1 MLAQTCRCCTLRRT
15 VRKVIGTTGVCDGHF
30 KPLEVK
36 ARLCFQSGAAI
47 AIPSGSVCSV
57 RVLTSAMSLCL
68 VSAEVP
74 EMRFWGWPE
83 GSMRE
88 LGLLQ
93 EVGRG
98 SSSSPRAW
106 SHLRADEGPVPFTAV
121 PF

>member
-1 MLAQTCRCCTLRRT
+1 MLHTQKSCCTLRRA
-15 VRKVIGTTGVCDGHF
+15 VREVIGTTGVCDGHF

-47 AIPSGSVCSV
+47 AIPSGAVCSV
-57 RVLTSAMSLCL
+57 RVLTNAMSLCL

-74 EMRFWGWPE
+74 EVRFWGWPG

-93 EVGRG
+93 GVGME

-106 SHLRADEGPVPFTAV
+106 SCLRADEGPMPSTAV